1 MTVASRPVVQ
11 MFEQIFGEAHITENA
26 GLGKLRSYLE
36 QGGSIFPL
44 VEKGAQALVSEYQ
57 LSVGDARQLIR
68 RANSY
73 VTYIRR
79 EFIEHT
85 LKGDQ
90 TTQTDPS
97 SGLLSMVDGPKYEII
112 FKTPFDSMCPPEAL
126 ESCISPVA
134 YLIDLLRWVLLRIE
148 PNDDAD
154 EKFLLHGRR
163 TDLKL
168 LSVDG
173 PAVHQAVSS
182 VDIIIA
188 VLEKFITAQQSE
200 SIEDALINARYP
212 NGLPYYQHWVTI
224 DGVARSKGLSVGD
237 FDRSIDLSYPYFLPS
252 VVGASRNTRA
262 LAHASRLGPYQRN
275 LLTEP
280 MYPFSDAEA
289 FYRDNF
295 DTNDTDE
302 SEGKKLDQ
310 VSYFGEATKLG
321 AVEIERLL
329 SVGDFA
335 PVRSANIDY
344 VDKLD
349 LPAESARSGSVYINA
364 NVHPGIRIN
373 YAVDKPFNTLTVKP
387 ETEEGLT
394 AIDRMNRKLRLD
406 NWLELPSDQVDA
418 LLTAAIRAEARS
430 TGSAPKWEISA
441 NVVHALGLFQHLRER
456 YRCTA
461 ADFAVIVD
469 QLSIYGRGETLS
481 QFDQIFNGQGAYR
494 EPLKL
499 RGGLFPVTP
508 VPGEADLTISQL
520 CNGLGID
527 LQTYHYL
534 ALAVA
539 GAHKREDTLLLTPA
553 IVSSLCR
560 LVILPRLFN
569 MTPVEGVLMLTLLGG
584 QQWLDGLAGVPVI
597 NASASS
603 NPDVLSLV
611 EAMDTCVQWCE
622 QSNLP
627 VLWMLQHIAVPQS
640 FSIASESDLQFFD
653 QVTNLLPAARLSNND
668 FLTAGVPSVGAVD
681 WLDFLST
688 SRGGD
693 ALVDHNGLVLHY
705 PGTPEAYEAEAR
717 TKLLWVV
724 QTAFGGFDQ
733 SAHDALVNTMF
744 AVLLQARDAQVSLLK
759 ETLAVYAGIPAGHA
773 IPILSWANSTTHSF
787 LEQVVAHIEEGRRD
801 AGGPLFDV
809 LAEVRRRSEVAMTLN
824 LSVELLQDYLD
835 YGHKAWFGKPSSA
848 KPELSVRTLY
858 YLSTL
863 TRAFDL
869 GRQPPQ
875 KLLDYLRQVD
885 ALPEVTGSALWL
897 AQQASAIRLAEFFGW
912 SAQEVRDCLK
922 HIDKSGNLVLGG
934 LIELDL
940 LMRVRV
946 LSGKTG
952 MDASTI
958 FQIGNLPETVDKEA
972 YAKAAELALLN
983 ESRAQVPLVHA
994 PGDLKALVKTSAEI
1008 IDSNS
1013 LIANKPDEKATYRVT
1028 VTDTAGKPMTGVN
1041 VYWHTTLGTMRNK
1054 ATDIYG
1060 RVEVEYWPGK
1070 VMGTDQILYW
1080 LDLFEPEPAEP
1091 VSIVADGSTLWFP
1104 GDFKSPIPL
1113 GIVPRGQEVELYA
1126 TVEDR
1131 YGNLGK
1137 DVLVKWFVQSVPPA
1151 KINEAI
1157 IRPEDGF
1164 TNQEG
1169 VTRVVVSSPTGGT
1182 FVFSVRTDGGETET
1196 YFEPITFA
1204 GDEAEQ

>member
-11 MFEQIFGEAHITENA
+11 MFEQIFGEAQIAENA
-26 GLGKLRSYLE
+26 GLEKLRSYLE
-36 QGGSIFPL
+36 QGGSIFQL
-44 VEKGAQALVSEYQ
+44 VEKGAQALVSEQQ
-57 LSVGDARQLIR
+57 LSVDEAREFMR
-68 RANSY
+68 RSNSY

-85 LKGDQ
+85 LKGNK
-90 TTQTDPS
+90 TTQLDRS
-97 SGLLSMVDGPKYEII
+97 GGLLSMVKGPKYEII
-112 FKTPFDSMCPPEAL
+112 FPTKFGSLCPPDAL

-148 PNDDAD
+148 PFGDAT
-154 EKFLLHGRR
+154 ETLLLHDRR

-173 PAVHQAVSS
+173 PAVYQAVSS

-188 VLEKFITAQQSE
+188 VLEKFITAHQSE

-237 FDRSIDLSYPYFLPS
+237 FDRTIDLSYPYFLPS
-252 VVGASRNTRA
+252 VVSASRNTRA

-280 MYPFSDAEA
+280 MYLLSQAGD

-295 DTNDTDE
+295 DTVIRGN
-302 SEGKKLDQ
+302 LNQ

-321 AVEIERLL
+321 AVQIEQLL
-329 SVGDFA
+329 SVVDFA

-344 VDKLD
+344 VEELD
-349 LPAESARSGSVYINA
+349 DRLESVAESARSGSVYINA

-373 YAVDKPFNTLTVKP
+373 YAELEFLNRLTVDP
-387 ETEEGLT
+387 NSQAGLT

-430 TGSAPKWEISA
+430 TESEPTWEISA

-456 YRCTA
+456 YHCKA

-469 QLSIYGRGETLS
+469 QFSLYGRGETLS
-481 QFDQIFNGQGAYR
+481 QFDQIFNGQGTYR

-499 RGGLFPVTP
+499 GNGLFPVTP

-539 GAHKREDTLLLTPA
+539 GAYKRKDTLLLTPA

-584 QQWLDGLAGVPVI
+584 QQWLDVLAGEPVI

-603 NPDVLSLV
+603 KPDVLSLV

-622 QSNLP
+622 QCNVS
-627 VLWMLQHIAVPQS
+627 VLWMLQHIAVPQRVG
-640 FSIASESDLQFFD
+640 IASESDLQFFD
-653 QVTNLLPAARLSNND
+653 QITNLLPAALLSNNV
-668 FLTAGVPSVGAVD
+668 FSAAGVPSVGGVD
-681 WLDFLST
+681 WLDFLWT

-693 ALVDHNGLVLHY
+693 SLVDPNGLVLPY
-705 PGTPEAYEAEAR
+705 AGTPEAYEAFAR

-724 QTAFGGFDQ
+724 ENAFGELDD
-733 SAHDALVNTMF
+733 SVHDSIVNTML
-744 AVLLQARDAQVSLLK
+744 AVLLQARNAQVSLLK
-759 ETLAVYAGIPAGHA
+759 ETLAVYAGIPAEYA
-773 IPILSWANSTTHSF
+773 IPILSWANSTTHAF
-787 LEQVVAHIEEGRRD
+787 LVQVVAHIAQGRRD
-801 AGGPLFDV
+801 AGGPLFDL
-809 LAEVRRRSEVAMTLN
+809 LAQVRRRSEVAMTLN
-824 LSVELLQDYLD
+824 LSVELLQDYVD
-835 YGHKAWFGKPSSA
+835 YGHKVWIDKAPNA
-848 KPELSVRTLY
+848 QPELSVRTLY

-875 KLLDYLRQVD
+875 KLLDYLRQVN
-885 ALPEVTGSALWL
+885 ALPEVTGNALWL

-912 SAQEVRDCLK
+912 SAQDVRDCLT
-922 HIDKSGNLVLGG
+922 HIDKSGNLVLAG

-983 ESRAQVPLVHA
+983 ESRPQVPLVYA
-994 PGDLKALVKTSAEI
+994 PGDLKALVKIRSEMI
-1008 IDSNS
+1008 GSNH
-1013 LIANKPDEKATYRVT
+1013 LIAKKPGEKVTFKLT
-1028 VTDTAGKPMTGVN
+1028 VTDAADKPLSGVN

-1054 ATDIYG
+1054 ATDING
-1060 RVEVEYWPGK
+1060 QVEVEYRPGE
-1070 VMGTDQILYW
+1070 VMGTDQVFYS
-1080 LDLFEPEPAEP
+1080 LDLFEPEP
-1091 VSIVADGSTLWFP
+1091 VASVFIDFQTSSMGFP
-1104 GDFKSPIPL
+1104 SEFKSPIPL

-1126 TVEDR
+1126 TTEDQ

-1137 DVLVKWFVQSVPPA
+1137 DVLVKWFVESVPPSE
-1151 KINEAI
+1151 ISEAT
-1157 IRPEDGF
+1157 IRPADGF
-1164 TNQEG
+1164 TSQDG
-1169 VTRVVVSSPTGGT
+1169 VTRVVVSSRTGGR
-1182 FVFSVRTDGGETET
+1182 FEFSVRTDGSGVQA
-1196 YFEPITFA
+1196 YFDPITFA

>member
-1 MTVASRPVVQ
+1 MTAASRPVVQ
-11 MFEQIFGEAHITENA
+11 MFEQIFGEAQIQENA

-44 VEKGAQALVSEYQ
+44 VEKGAQALVSEHQ
-57 LSVGDARQLIR
+57 LSVDDARQLIR

-85 LKGDQ
+85 LKGDK
-90 TTQTDPS
+90 TTPTDPS

-112 FKTPFDSMCPPEAL
+112 FETPFDSMCPPEAL

-148 PNDDAD
+148 SVGDATQ
-154 EKFLLHGRR
+154 KLPLHDRR
-163 TDLKL
+163 TDLRL

-173 PAVHQAVSS
+173 PAVYQAVSS

-188 VLEKFITAQQSE
+188 VLEKFITAEQPG
-200 SIEDALINARYP
+200 SIEDALITARYP

-237 FDRSIDLSYPYFLPS
+237 FGRTIDLSYPYFLPS
-252 VVGASRNTRA
+252 VVSAVRNTRA

-280 MYPFSDAEA
+280 MYVIKHAED

-295 DTNDTDE
+295 GTVGPSWGN
-302 SEGKKLDQ
+302 LNQ

-344 VDKLD
+344 VDD
-349 LPAESARSGSVYINA
+349 PDVSAESARSGSVYINA

-373 YAVDKPFNTLTVKP
+373 YTEAEHLNRLTIYP
-387 ETEEGLT
+387 ETQAGLT

-406 NWLELPSDQVDA
+406 NWLELPSEQVDS
-418 LLTAAIRAEARS
+418 LLSAAIRAEARS
-430 TGSAPKWEISA
+430 TDRAPTWEISA

-499 RGGLFPVTP
+499 GDGLFPVTP

-539 GAHKREDTLLLTPA
+539 GAYKREDTLILTPA
-553 IVSSLCR
+553 IVSSFCR

-584 QQWLDGLAGVPVI
+584 QQWLDGLAGVPFI

-603 NPDVLSLV
+603 KPDVLSLV

-622 QSNLP
+622 QSNLS
-627 VLWMLQHIAVPQS
+627 VLWVLQHIAVPQRV
-640 FSIASESDLQFFD
+640 SIASESDLQFFD
-653 QVTNLLPAARLSNND
+653 QITNLLPAARLSND
-668 FLTAGVPSVGAVD
+668 AFLTAGVPSIGSASLMD
-681 WLDFLST
+681 LLST
-688 SRGGD
+688 AKEERG
-693 ALVDHNGLVLHY
+693 LVDHYGLVLPY
-705 PGTPEAYEAEAR
+705 AGTPEEYEAFAR
-717 TKLLWVV
+717 SKLMWVV
-724 QTAFGGFDQ
+724 ENAFGELDK
-733 SAHDALVNTMF
+733 SVHDSLLNTML
-744 AVLLQARDAQVSLLK
+744 AVILQARDAQVSLLR
-759 ETLAVYAGIPAGHA
+759 ETLAVYAGIPAGHT
-773 IPILSWANSTTHSF
+773 IPILSWAKATTHF
-787 LEQVVAHIEEGRRD
+787 LLDQVVSHIAQGRRD
-801 AGGPLFDV
+801 AGGPLFDL

-824 LSVELLQDYLD
+824 LSAELLQDYLD
-835 YGHKAWFGKPSSA
+835 YGHKVWFGKDPNA
-848 KPELSVRTLY
+848 EPELSVRTLY

-875 KLLDYLRQVD
+875 KLLDYLRQVN
-885 ALPEVTGSALWL
+885 ALPKITGNALRL
-897 AQQASAIRLAEFFGW
+897 AQQASSIRLAEFFGW
-912 SAQEVRDCLK
+912 STQDVRDSLRL
-922 HIDKSGNLVLGG
+922 IDKSGNLVLGD

-994 PGDLKALVKTSAEI
+994 PGDLKALVKTRSEI

-1013 LIANKPDEKATYRVT
+1013 LIAKKPGEKATYRVT
-1028 VTDTAGKPMTGVN
+1028 VTDAADIPLSGVN
-1041 VYWHTTLGTMRNK
+1041 VYWQTTLGAMRNK
-1054 ATDIYG
+1054 ATDIKG
-1060 RVEVEYWPGK
+1060 QVEVEYRPGE
-1070 VMGTDQILYW
+1070 VMGTDQVLYW
-1080 LDLFEPEPAEP
+1080 LDLFEPEPAPP
-1091 VSIVADGSTLWFP
+1091 VVIGSDAHSMGFP
-1104 GDFKSPIPL
+1104 GELKSPIPL

-1126 TVEDR
+1126 TAQDR

-1137 DVLVKWFVQSVPPA
+1137 DVYLKWFAVSVAPA
-1151 KINEAI
+1151 KANQAI
-1157 IRPEDGF
+1157 IRPPDGS

-1169 VTRVVVSSPTGGT
+1169 QTRVVVSSPTGGT
-1182 FVFSVRTDGGETET
+1182 FIFSVRTDGGGSEA

>member
-1 MTVASRPVVQ
+1 
-11 MFEQIFGEAHITENA
+11 MFEQIFGEAQITENA
-26 GLGKLRSYLE
+26 GLEKLRSYLE

-44 VEKGAQALVSEYQ
+44 VEKGAQALVSEHQ

-85 LKGDQ
+85 LKGDKTIQ
-90 TTQTDPS
+90 TGPS

-112 FKTPFDSMCPPEAL
+112 FPTRFDSMCPPEAL

-148 PNDDAD
+148 PNGDAK
-154 EKFLLHGRR
+154 EKLLLHDRR

-188 VLEKFITAQQSE
+188 VLEKFITAEQPG
-200 SIEDALINARYP
+200 SIEDALITARYP

-237 FDRSIDLSYPYFLPS
+237 FDRTIDLSYPYFLPS
-252 VVGASRNTRA
+252 VVGAARNTRA

-280 MYPFSDAEA
+280 MYDLSHAET

-295 DTNDTDE
+295 DTDKSDWKTFN
-302 SEGKKLDQ
+302 Q
-310 VSYFGEATKLG
+310 VKYFGEATKLG

-335 PVRSANIDY
+335 PVRSRNIDY
-344 VDKLD
+344 VDNTD
-349 LPAESARSGSVYINA
+349 SFAESARSGSVYINA
-364 NVHPGIRIN
+364 NVHPGIHID
-373 YAVDKPFNTLTVKP
+373 YAEFNTLTVKP
-387 ETEEGLT
+387 ETLAGLT

-406 NWLELPSDQVDA
+406 IWLDLPSDQVDA

-430 TGSAPKWEISA
+430 TTSEPTWVISDS
-441 NVVHALGLFQHLRER
+441 VVHALGLFQHLRER

-499 RGGLFPVTP
+499 GDGLFPVTP
-508 VPGEADLTISQL
+508 VPGVADLTISQL

-539 GAHKREDTLLLTPA
+539 GAHKCEETLRLTPA
-553 IVSSLCR
+553 IVSSFCR

-584 QQWLDGLAGVPVI
+584 QQWVDGLAGVPVI

-603 NPDVLSLV
+603 KPDVLSLV

-622 QSNLP
+622 QSNLS
-627 VLWMLQHIAVPQS
+627 VLWMLRHIAVPQRVS
-640 FSIASESDLQFFD
+640 MASESDLQFFD
-653 QVTNLLPAARLSNND
+653 QITNLLPAARLSNNA
-668 FLTAGVPSVGAVD
+668 FLTAGVTSVGVVD
-681 WLDFLST
+681 WMDFLST
-688 SRGGD
+688 SRGGG
-693 ALVDHNGLVLHY
+693 ALVDHYGLVL
-705 PGTPEAYEAEAR
+705 PFAGTPEAYEAVVR

-724 QTAFGGFDQ
+724 ENAFGGFDKFV
-733 SAHDALVNTMF
+733 HDTLVNTMLT
-744 AVLLQARDAQVSLLK
+744 VLLQARDAQLSLLK

-773 IPILSWANSTTHSF
+773 IPILSWANSTAHSF
-787 LEQVVAHIEEGRRD
+787 LDQVVAHIEQGRRD
-801 AGGPLFDV
+801 AGGPLFDL

-824 LSVELLQDYLD
+824 LSAELLQDYVD
-835 YGHKAWFGKPSSA
+835 YGHKVWFGKNPNA
-848 KPELSVRTLY
+848 EPELSVRTLY

-869 GRQPPQ
+869 GQQPPQ
-875 KLLDYLRQVD
+875 KLLDYLREVN
-885 ALPEVTGSALWL
+885 ALPEISGNALWL

-912 SAQEVRDCLK
+912 SAQEARDCLK
-922 HIDKSGNLVLGG
+922 HIDQSGNLVLGG

-946 LSGKTG
+946 LSSKTG

-958 FQIGNLPETVDKEA
+958 FQIGNLPETVDKVA

-983 ESRAQVPLVHA
+983 ESRRQVPLVHA
-994 PGDLKALVKTSAEI
+994 PGDLKALVKTRSEI
-1008 IDSNS
+1008 IDSNY
-1013 LIANKPDEKATYRVT
+1013 LIAKKADEKATYKVT
-1028 VTDTAGKPMTGVN
+1028 VTDAADTPLSGVN
-1041 VYWHTTLGTMRNK
+1041 VNWQTTLGTMRNI
-1054 ATDIYG
+1054 ATDING
-1060 RVEVEYWPGK
+1060 EVEVEYRPGE
-1070 VMGTDQILYW
+1070 VMGVDQILYW
-1080 LDLFEPEPAEP
+1080 LDLFAPEPVAP
-1091 VSIVADGSTLWFP
+1091 VYINFDGSTMGFP
-1104 GDFKSPIPL
+1104 SEFKSPIPL
-1113 GIVPRGQEVELYA
+1113 GIVPRGQEIELYA
-1126 TVEDR
+1126 TAEDR

-1137 DVLVKWFVQSVPPA
+1137 DVLVKWFVESVPPS

-1157 IRPEDGF
+1157 IRPADGF

-1182 FVFSVRTDGGETET
+1182 FVFSVRTDGGEIEA

-1204 GDEAEQ
+1204 GMKPSNEQRGLTAI

>member
-11 MFEQIFGEAHITENA
+11 MFEQIFDEAQIAENA

-36 QGGSIFPL
+36 QGGSIFQL
-44 VEKGAQALVSEYQ
+44 VEKGAQALVSEQQ
-57 LSVGDARQLIR
+57 LSVDEAREFIR
-68 RANSY
+68 RSNSY

-85 LKGDQ
+85 LKGNK
-90 TTQTDPS
+90 TTQVDLS
-97 SGLLSMVDGPKYEII
+97 GGLLSMVDGPKYEII
-112 FKTPFDSMCPPEAL
+112 FPTRFGSLCPPEAL

-148 PNDDAD
+148 SFGDAT
-154 EKFLLHGRR
+154 EKLPLHDRR

-173 PAVHQAVSS
+173 PAVYQAVSS

-188 VLEKFITAQQSE
+188 VLEKFITAHQPE

-237 FDRSIDLSYPYFLPS
+237 FDRTIDLSYPYFLPS
-252 VVGASRNTRA
+252 VVSAPRNTRA

-280 MYPFSDAEA
+280 MYLLSQAGD

-295 DTNDTDE
+295 DTVTPNW
-302 SEGKKLDQ
+302 GNLNQ

-321 AVEIERLL
+321 AVEIEQLL
-329 SVGDFA
+329 SVGDSA

-344 VDKLD
+344 VDKPD
-349 LPAESARSGSVYINA
+349 SFAESARSGSVYINA

-373 YAVDKPFNTLTVKP
+373 YAEQEFLNRLTVDP
-387 ETEEGLT
+387 GTQAGLT
-394 AIDRMNRKLRLD
+394 EIDRMNRKLRLD

-430 TGSAPKWEISA
+430 TGSAPIWEISA

-456 YRCTA
+456 YHCTA

-469 QLSIYGRGETLS
+469 QFSLYGRGETLS
-481 QFDQIFNGQGAYR
+481 QFDQIFNGQGTYR

-499 RGGLFPVTP
+499 GDGLFPVTP
-508 VPGEADLTISQL
+508 VPGVADLTISQL

-539 GAHKREDTLLLTPA
+539 GAYKRKDTLLLTPM

-584 QQWLDGLAGVPVI
+584 QQWLDGLAGKPVI

-603 NPDVLSLV
+603 KPDVLSLV

-622 QSNLP
+622 ESNVS
-627 VLWMLQHIAVPQS
+627 VLWMLQHIAVPQRV
-640 FSIASESDLQFFD
+640 SIASESDLQFFD
-653 QVTNLLPAARLSNND
+653 QITNLLPAARLSNNA
-668 FLTAGVPSVGAVD
+668 FLTAGVPSVGEVD

-688 SRGGD
+688 TRGGE
-693 ALVDHNGLVLHY
+693 ALVDHNGLVLPY
-705 PGTPEAYEAEAR
+705 AGRPEAYEAVAR

-724 QTAFGGFDQ
+724 ENALGGVDK
-733 SAHDALVNTMF
+733 SVHDSLVNTML

-759 ETLAVYAGIPAGHA
+759 ETLAVYVGIPAEHA
-773 IPILSWANSTTHSF
+773 IPILSWANSTTHFF
-787 LEQVVAHIEEGRRD
+787 LDQVVAHIAQGRRD
-801 AGGPLFDV
+801 AGGPLFDL
-809 LAEVRRRSEVAMTLN
+809 LAEVRRRSEVVMTLN
-824 LSVELLQDYLD
+824 LSVDLLQDYLD
-835 YGHKAWFGKPSSA
+835 YGHKVWFGKDPNA
-848 KPELSVRTLY
+848 EPELSVRTLY

-869 GRQPPQ
+869 GLQPPQ
-875 KLLDYLRQVD
+875 KLLDYLRQVN
-885 ALPEVTGSALWL
+885 ALPEVTGDALWL

-912 SAQEVRDCLK
+912 SAQDVRDCLK
-922 HIDKSGNLVLGG
+922 HIDKSGDLVLGG

-946 LSGKTG
+946 LSGNTG
-952 MDASTI
+952 MDASAI
-958 FQIGNLPETVDKEA
+958 FQIGNLPETMDKEA

-983 ESRAQVPLVHA
+983 ESRRQVPLVHA
-994 PGDLKALVKTSAEI
+994 PGDLKALVKTRSEI
-1008 IDSNS
+1008 IDSNY
-1013 LIANKPDEKATYRVT
+1013 LIAKKPDEKATYKVT
-1028 VTDTAGKPMTGVN
+1028 VTNAADIPLSGVN

-1054 ATDIYG
+1054 ATDING
-1060 RVEVEYWPGK
+1060 QVEVEYRPGE

-1080 LDLFEPEPAEP
+1080 LDLFEPEPAAP
-1091 VSIVADGSTLWFP
+1091 VVINFDGSTMRFP
-1104 GDFKSPIPL
+1104 SEFKSPIPL
-1113 GIVPRGQEVELYA
+1113 GTVPRGQEVELYA
-1126 TVEDR
+1126 TAEDR
-1131 YGNLGK
+1131 YGNRGK
-1137 DVLVKWFVQSVPPA
+1137 DVLVKWFVESVPPST
-1151 KINEAI
+1151 INKAI
-1157 IRPEDGF
+1157 IRPVDGF

-1169 VTRVVVSSPTGGT
+1169 VTRVVISSPTGGT
-1182 FVFSVRTDGGETET
+1182 FQFSVRTDGGEIEA